1 MSQYIV
7 ENTQLS

>member
-7 ENTQLS
+7 QGQI